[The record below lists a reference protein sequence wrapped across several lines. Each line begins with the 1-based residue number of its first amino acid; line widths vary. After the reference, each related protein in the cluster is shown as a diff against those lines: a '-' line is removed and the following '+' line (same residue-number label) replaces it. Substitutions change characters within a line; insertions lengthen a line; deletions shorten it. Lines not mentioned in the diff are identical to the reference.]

1 MKNAGRLPSLKIKK
15 KIHNLKLERK
25 KTKSHNTYKYA
36 NKINLL
42 THLE

>member
-15 KIHNLKLERK
+15 ILSLKLERK
-25 KTKSHNTYKYA
+25 NTKSHNTYQYA